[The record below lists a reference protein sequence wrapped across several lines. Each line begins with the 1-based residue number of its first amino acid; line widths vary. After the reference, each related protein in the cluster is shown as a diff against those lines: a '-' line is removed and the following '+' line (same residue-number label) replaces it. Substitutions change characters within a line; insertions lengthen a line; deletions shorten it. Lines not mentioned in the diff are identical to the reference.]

1 MAQSTE
7 KRNFQHE
14 KNLLFLCHP
23 QRCTLACGQ
32 SLTASPTN
40 PVSVPPNTTTPS
52 TPIPLN
58 TTIPMTPS
66 PSVNSPPGDGT
77 ELTYGLL
84 TLVLPRE
91 VASGASSSEVAPTDG
106 EESPFWQKT
115 PGHLQV
121 ILGDYYVLQGK
132 FHLPQISI
140 FPAQAYAEMVPAAF
154 EAIRSVNNIIYSP
167 DPAITADQL
176 PVVPFFNATQ
186 VFASNIRMI
195 SFQNGGGVRYL
206 TQYAQYPAP
215 VNNHELFYHFQG
227 VTRDGA
233 YYITAIFP
241 ISIPLLAETSESGAA
256 LPIGGVAYPDLND
269 PNVDLEGYYTAVAD
283 LLNAASMDAF
293 TPALSQLDQL
303 IQSIWVAP

>member
-1 MAQSTE
+1 VYA
-7 KRNFQHE
+7 R
-14 KNLLFLCHP
+14 L
-23 QRCTLACGQ
+23 
-32 SLTASPTN
+32 
-40 PVSVPPNTTTPS
+40 
-52 TPIPLN
+52 
-58 TTIPMTPS
+58 
-66 PSVNSPPGDGT
+66 
-77 ELTYGLL
+77 
-84 TLVLPRE
+84 
-91 VASGASSSEVAPTDG
+91 DG
-106 EESPFWQKT
+106 EKEAFWLKT
-115 PGHLQV
+115 PGHKQV
-121 ILGDYYVLQGK
+121 MLGDANFLQGK

-140 FPAQAYAEMVPAAF
+140 FPAQAYAELAPAAF

-186 VFASNIRMI
+186 VFASNIWAI

-233 YYITAIFP
+233 YYITPIFP

-269 PNVDLEGYYTAVAD
+269 PNADLEGYYTAVAD
-283 LLNAASMDAF
+283 LINTTSPDAF
-293 TPALSQLDQL
+293 TPTLSQLDQL